1 MDKIRE
7 KFMYRG
13 NGDHKDRLDYFVM
26 EYMKKNR
33 LYIETTNVAHSLY
46 IIGRGWAV
54 KVQQAGDKLLVSD
67 GPSHLSS
74 SYIRIEKH
82 IELNCPEDWNRIEM
96 FKSRMAKSEEMK
108 PVVVHETPRPSLLSA
123 TRKSPKNTLG

>member
-1 MDKIRE
+1 MTNDFKADEIRAKIIMCERQDAQIARLNELYIDKIRE

-33 LYIETTNVAHSLY
+33 LYIDTTNVAHGLY

-54 KVQQAGDKLLVSD
+54 KA
-67 GPSHLSS
+67 
-74 SYIRIEKH
+74 
-82 IELNCPEDWNRIEM
+82 
-96 FKSRMAKSEEMK
+96 
-108 PVVVHETPRPSLLSA
+108 
-123 TRKSPKNTLG
+123 

>member
-74 SYIRIEKH
+74 SFIRIEKH

-96 FKSRMAKSEEMK
+96 FKSRMTKSEEMK